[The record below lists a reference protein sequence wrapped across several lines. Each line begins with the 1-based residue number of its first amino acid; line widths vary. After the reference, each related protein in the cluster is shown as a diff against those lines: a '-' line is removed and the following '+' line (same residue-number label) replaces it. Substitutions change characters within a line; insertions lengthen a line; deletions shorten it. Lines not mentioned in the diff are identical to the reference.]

1 VGEGEGAGRKAD
13 RVARDLMARIV
24 SGEIPVGSILPREA
38 DLAVHFRVNR
48 SVVREAVKLLE
59 VHRLVEPVRRRGTG
73 VLDPVRSLSP
83 DVLRAMLEPRAGRI
97 DRRVLRSLLE
107 IRALLDREMGALA
120 AQRRTDADLARM
132 DALLARLEREL
143 PYPDRYSQT
152 VGELAFS
159 VARATGNPIFEM
171 MVAWNER
178 VVADLD
184 HVFRLTRPATEPHLG
199 GLKLMVELIRRRDSA
214 SVHAL
219 TGAFHDWAT
228 PRLVTAAAL
237 ASGEPLELEEEPT

>member
-1 VGEGEGAGRKAD
+1 
-13 RVARDLMARIV
+13 VARDLMSRIV
-24 SGEIPVGSILPREA
+24 SGELAVGSILPREA
-38 DLAVHFRVNR
+38 DLATHFGVNR

-59 VHRLVEPVRRRGTG
+59 VHRLVQPVRKRGTC

-83 DVLRAMLEPRAGRI
+83 EVVRVMLEPRAGRI

-107 IRALLDREMGALA
+107 IRALLDREMSALA
-120 AQRRTDADLARM
+120 AVRRSEQDLQEM
-132 DALLARLEREL
+132 DALVRQLERQL
-143 PYPDRYSQT
+143 TDPAGYSTTIGQ
-152 VGELAFS
+152 LAFA
-159 VARATGNPIFEM
+159 VARATANPIFEM

-199 GLKLMVELIRRRDSA
+199 GMRMMVELIRRRDA
-214 SVHAL
+214 ESVRSL

-228 PRLVTAAAL
+228 PRLLAAAAL
-237 ASGEPLELEEEPT
+237 ASGEPLELDLEEDR